1 MSLFIRM
8 LLCFFVWGVLFMPL
22 PALAATG
29 HTVLPGESLYTISR
43 NYNVSVASLME
54 ANGIRDHLIY
64 PGQRL
69 SVPGGSG
76 TVDTRGSA
84 HTVQAG
90 ETLWLIAQK
99 YGVSYQ
105 DLMTTNNLKN
115 TNIYPGMVLG
125 LPAGTAAMAI
135 PQTVSRGGVLI
146 RPTLADVDLLA
157 RLITAEADGEP
168 YEGKVAVGAVVLN
181 RVVTPGFPKTISDV
195 IYEKGNGIYQFEPVL
210 NGWINRPA
218 SSSSFQAAVEAL
230 RGADPTNG
238 AIYFFANYANS
249 KWLWARPV
257 SKIIGNAIFSY

>member
-69 SVPGGSG
+69 SVPGGG

-181 RVVTPGFPKTISDV
+181 RVVTPGLQDNKRCDIR
-195 IYEKGNGIYQFEPVL
+195 KRKWNLPV
-210 NGWINRPA
+210 
-218 SSSSFQAAVEAL
+218 
-230 RGADPTNG
+230 
-238 AIYFFANYANS
+238 
-249 KWLWARPV
+249 
-257 SKIIGNAIFSY
+257 

>member
-8 LLCFFVWGVLFMPL
+8 LLCFFVWAVLFMPL
-22 PALAATG
+22 PALAATS
-29 HTVLPGESLYTISR
+29 HTVLPGESLYIISR

-69 SVPGGSG
+69 TVPGGSG
-76 TVDTRGSA
+76 TANTSRQT
-84 HTVQAG
+84 HTVQPG
-90 ETLWLIAQK
+90 ETLWLIGQK
-99 YGVSYQ
+99 YGVNYQ

-115 TNIYPGMVLG
+115 TNIYPGMVLT
-125 LPAGTAAMAI
+125 LPAGTAAMGI
-135 PQTVSRGGVLI
+135 PQAVSRGGVLI

-157 RLITAEADGEP
+157 RLITAEAEGEP

-181 RVVTPGFPKTISDV
+181 RVGTPGFPKTIRDV

-218 SSSSFQAAVEAL
+218 SSSSLQAAIEAL

-249 KWLWARPV
+249 NWLWARPI
-257 SKIIGNAIFSY
+257 SRIIGNAIFSY